1 MSFDYVLSAVCDAV
15 KDGIDQDAVYFQSS
29 SCSCRAEL
37 SQDRELVWIVCR
49 DDVDRLL
56 RLLLIGLLHED
67 DYDGGARRAA

>member
-1 MSFDYVLSAVCDAV
+1 MSFDHVLSTVCDAV
-15 KDGIDQDAVYFQSS
+15 KDGIEQDAVYFRNS

-56 RLLLIGLLHED
+56 RLLLGLLHEG
-67 DYDGGARRAA
+67 DYDSGVKRAA

>member
-1 MSFDYVLSAVCDAV
+1 MSLDYVLSAVCDAA
-15 KDGIDQDAVYFQSS
+15 KDGIKQNAVYFQSS